1 MNQEKLGLLI
11 RKKRVEKGLTQEQL
25 ACHLGV
31 SPKTVS
37 RWERSLNIPDVSM
50 LESLSLELGI
60 SVKDLIVG
68 EETVVQDVDPSI
80 LTILYMQKEEIFK
93 IAKKKK
99 IVLICLMI
107 SLILFLDISYGYFS
121 TSLSWQI
128 SEGIFF
134 PKGIVCTLIFG
145 TDTTSNYQGLLLTQ
159 MFYLFLSTLAV
170 NVLLILLYVY
180 LSYIQLKKSM
190 KID

>member
-25 ACHLGV
+25 ASHLGV
-31 SPKTVS
+31 SPKTIS
-37 RWERSLNIPDVSM
+37 RWERSLNIPDISM

-60 SVKDLIVG
+60 SVKNLIVG
-68 EETVVQDVDPSI
+68 EETAQDTDPST
-80 LTILYMQKEEIFK
+80 LTILYMEKEEIFK
-93 IAKKKK
+93 IQKKKK
-99 IVLICLMI
+99 TVLICLMI

-128 SEGIFF
+128 SEGVFF
-134 PKGIVCTLIFG
+134 PRGLICTLIFG
-145 TDTTSNYQGLLLTQ
+145 TGYTQNYQGVLLTQ
-159 MFYLFLSTLAV
+159 MFYLFLFALIV

-190 KID
+190 K

>member
-25 ACHLGV
+25 ASHLGV
-31 SPKTVS
+31 SPKTIS

-68 EETVVQDVDPSI
+68 EETVVQDIDPSI

-93 IAKKKK
+93 ITKKKK
-99 IVLICLMI
+99 NRFDMSHDFSDSFFGYFIW
-107 SLILFLDISYGYFS
+107 LFLNKPFVADQRRNI
-121 TSLSWQI
+121 
-128 SEGIFF
+128 F
-134 PKGIVCTLIFG
+134 PKRNCLHTYFWNRYYFKLSG
-145 TDTTSNYQGLLLTQ
+145 TFTHS
-159 MFYLFLSTLAV
+159 
-170 NVLLILLYVY
+170 NVLSVSFNI
-180 LSYIQLKKSM
+180 SC
-190 KID
+190 

>member
-80 LTILYMQKEEIFK
+80 LTILYIQKEEIFK
-93 IAKKKK
+93 I
-99 IVLICLMI
+99 
-107 SLILFLDISYGYFS
+107 
-121 TSLSWQI
+121 
-128 SEGIFF
+128 IF
-134 PKGIVCTLIFG
+134 
-145 TDTTSNYQGLLLTQ
+145 
-159 MFYLFLSTLAV
+159 
-170 NVLLILLYVY
+170 
-180 LSYIQLKKSM
+180 
-190 KID
+190 

>member
-31 SPKTVS
+31 SPKTIS

-159 MFYLFLSTLAV
+159 MFYLFLFALIV

-180 LSYIQLKKSM
+180 LSFIQLKKSM
-190 KID
+190 EIN